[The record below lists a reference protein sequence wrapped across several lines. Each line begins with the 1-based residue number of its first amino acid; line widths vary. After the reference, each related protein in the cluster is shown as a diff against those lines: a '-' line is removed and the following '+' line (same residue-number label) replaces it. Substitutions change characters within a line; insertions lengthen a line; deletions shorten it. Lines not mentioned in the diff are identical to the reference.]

1 MAARF
6 SENTE
11 SGREGSSVEPVI
23 QAGINRSGKKRL
35 VPLDDSG
42 SETPPAESRG
52 YNLPGN
58 QAVGAASPPA
68 DSLTNLLPGPA
79 DMSASNEREG
89 SQVAGGSSS
98 LQQTE
103 VAHSDQ

>member
-1 MAARF
+1 MSARF

-11 SGREGSSVEPVI
+11 SGRNGSSVEPVI
-23 QAGINRSGKKRL
+23 QAGVNRSGKKRL

-42 SETPPAESRG
+42 SEAPTAESRV

-68 DSLTNLLPGPA
+68 DS
-79 DMSASNEREG
+79 
-89 SQVAGGSSS
+89 
-98 LQQTE
+98 
-103 VAHSDQ
+103 